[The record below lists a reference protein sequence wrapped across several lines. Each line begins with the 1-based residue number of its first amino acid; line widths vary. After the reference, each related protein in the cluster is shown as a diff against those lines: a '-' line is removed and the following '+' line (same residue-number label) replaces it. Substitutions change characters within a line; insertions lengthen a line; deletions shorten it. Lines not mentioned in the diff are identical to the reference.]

1 MKVLVADKIAQ
12 EGIEV
17 LQGVAEVDVK
27 AGLSQKE
34 LLDIIGSYDALVV
47 RSQPKVTADII
58 EAGARLQVI
67 GRAGVGVDNIDI
79 KTATRR
85 GIVVV
90 NAPAGNTISTAEH
103 TLALMMSVARNIP
116 QACSILKGGEWKRQE
131 YTGTEISNKTLGI
144 IGLGRVGSEVA
155 RRAIGLE
162 MKVIVHDPF
171 VSKDYVQ
178 NLGAELVSLDD
189 LLKTSDFVTIHTT
202 LTNTTEGLIGQ
213 KQLAMLKPSAYI
225 INVARGGIVDE
236 QALYDAVEQGKIA
249 GAAVD
254 VYTQEP
260 ATDNILISC
269 DRIITTPHLGASTNE
284 AQVGVA
290 VTVAEQV
297 SSVLRGMPAKYAVN
311 APIIP
316 AETLSVLMPFI
327 DVAAKVGEV
336 VSQIAEGQLDK
347 VVISYNGEI
356 ANYDTATLKA
366 SVIRALVD
374 PISEEH
380 VNLINA
386 NVIAQGRGLK
396 VLELKDVNIENYVNM
411 ITVELT
417 TSEGTTKVGGTL
429 MRGETHIVLVN
440 NYWVDVVATG
450 GYWMFSD
457 HLDRP
462 GLIGTVASTIGVVDV
477 NISSMQVGRLKPR
490 GEALMILGLDE
501 PLPEKQRQK
510 LLTIPDVYNAK
521 LVKL

>member
-1 MKVLVADKIAQ
+1 VKILVADKIAQ
-12 EGIEV
+12 EGIDV
-17 LQGVAEVDVK
+17 LQDIADVDVK
-27 AGLSQKE
+27 AGLSSDE
-34 LLDIIGSYDALVV
+34 LLGIIGNYDALVV

-58 EAGARLQVI
+58 EAGTKLQVI

-79 KTATRR
+79 ETATRR

-90 NAPAGNTISTAEH
+90 NAPAGNTIATAEH

-116 QACSILKGGEWKRQE
+116 QSCSILKGGEWKRQE
-131 YTGTEISNKTLGI
+131 YIGTEISNKTLGI

-155 RRAIGLE
+155 RRALGLE

-171 VSKDYVQ
+171 VSKDYVK
-178 NLGAELVSLDD
+178 NLGAELVTLDD
-189 LLKTSDFVTIHTT
+189 ILIKSDFITIHTT
-202 LTNTTEGLIGQ
+202 LTKATKGLIGK
-213 KQLAMLKPSAYI
+213 KQLSMVKPTAYI

-236 QALYDAVEQGKIA
+236 EELYRAVEEGRLA

-260 ATDNILISC
+260 ATDNVLLKC
-269 DRIITTPHLGASTNE
+269 DGIITTPHLGASTSE

-290 VTVAEQV
+290 ITVAEEV
-297 SSVLRGMPAKYAVN
+297 ISVLKGLPAKYAVN

-316 AETLSVLMPFI
+316 AETVAVLTPFI

-336 VSQIAEGQLDK
+336 VAQIAEGQLDR
-347 VVISYNGEI
+347 VVINYNGDI
-356 ANYDTATLKA
+356 AKYDTAALKA
-366 SVIRALVD
+366 SVIKSLVE

-386 NVIAQGRGLK
+386 NVIAQSRGLK
-396 VLELKDVNIENYVNM
+396 VVERKDVNIENYINM
-411 ITVELT
+411 IIVELT
-417 TSEGTTKVGGTL
+417 TGKGTTKVGGTL

-440 NYWVDVVATG
+440 DYWVDVVAIG

-462 GLIGTVASTIGVVDV
+462 GLIGTVASTIGAVDV

-490 GEALMILGLDE
+490 GQALMILGLDE
-501 PLPEKQRQK
+501 PLPEQQRQE

>member
-1 MKVLVADKIAQ
+1 MKVLVADKIAD
-12 EGIEV
+12 EGLEI
-17 LQGVAEVDVK
+17 LKSFAEVDLKV
-27 AGLSQKE
+27 GLDKQQ
-34 LLDIIGSYDALVV
+34 LIDIMGDYDALVI

-58 EAGARLQVI
+58 EAGTKLQII
-67 GRAGVGVDNIDI
+67 GRAGVGVDNIDLEA
-79 KTATRR
+79 ATRR

-116 QACSILKGGEWKRQE
+116 QACAVLKGGQWKRAE
-131 YTGTEISNKTLGI
+131 YTGTEITGKTLGI
-144 IGLGRVGSEVA
+144 VGMGRVGSEVA

-162 MKVIVHDPF
+162 MKVLVHDPF

-178 NLGAELVSLDD
+178 NIGAKLVPLDD
-189 LLKTSDFVTIHTT
+189 LLKDSDFITIHTT
-202 LTNTTEGLIGQ
+202 LTDATRGLIGSE
-213 KQLAMLKPSAYI
+213 QLATLKPSAYI
-225 INVARGGIVDE
+225 INVARGGIIDE
-236 QALYDAVEQGKIA
+236 QALHDAVEQGVIA
-249 GAAVD
+249 GAAID
-254 VYTQEP
+254 VYTSEP
-260 ATDNILISC
+260 ATDNVLVKC
-269 DRIITTPHLGASTNE
+269 DNIITTPHLGASTNE

-297 SSVLRGMPAKYAVN
+297 NAVLKGMPAKFAVN

-327 DVAAKVGEV
+327 DVASKVGEV
-336 VSQIAEGQLDK
+336 VTQLAEGQLEK
-347 VVISYNGEI
+347 VVINYNGDI

-366 SVIRALVD
+366 SVIKSLVD
-374 PISEEH
+374 PVSEEH

-386 NVIAQGRGLK
+386 NVIAQSRGLK
-396 VLELKDVNIENYVNM
+396 VVEQKEVNIENYVNM

-417 TSEGTTKVGGTL
+417 TDAGTTKVGGTL
-429 MRGETHIVLVN
+429 MRGETHIVLIN
-440 NYWVDVVATG
+440 DYWVDVVATG

-462 GLIGTVASTIGVVDV
+462 GLIGTVASTIGAVDV

-490 GEALMILGLDE
+490 GQALMILGLDE
-501 PLPEKQRQK
+501 LLPEEQRQK

-521 LVKL
+521 QVKL

>member
-1 MKVLVADKIAQ
+1 
-12 EGIEV
+12 
-17 LQGVAEVDVK
+17 
-27 AGLSQKE
+27 
-34 LLDIIGSYDALVV
+34 
-47 RSQPKVTADII
+47 
-58 EAGARLQVI
+58 
-67 GRAGVGVDNIDI
+67 
-79 KTATRR
+79 
-85 GIVVV
+85 
-90 NAPAGNTISTAEH
+90 
-103 TLALMMSVARNIP
+103 
-116 QACSILKGGEWKRQE
+116 
-131 YTGTEISNKTLGI
+131 
-144 IGLGRVGSEVA
+144 VA

-178 NLGAELVSLDD
+178 NLGAALVSLDD
-189 LLKTSDFVTIHTT
+189 LLKRSDFITIHTT
-202 LTNTTEGLIGQ
+202 LTNATEGLIGE

-236 QALYDAVEQGKIA
+236 QALYDAVENGKIA
-249 GAAVD
+249 GAAID
-254 VYTQEP
+254 VYTHEP
-260 ATDNILISC
+260 ATDNILIKC
-269 DRIITTPHLGASTNE
+269 DRIITTPHLGASTSE

-297 SSVLRGMPAKYAVN
+297 GSVLKGMPAKYAVN

-336 VSQIAEGQLDK
+336 VSQIADGQLDR

-366 SVIRALVD
+366 SVIKALVE

-386 NVIAQGRGLK
+386 NVIAQSRGLK
-396 VLELKDVNIENYVNM
+396 VLEQKDVNIENYVNM

-417 TSEGTTKVGGTL
+417 TSDGTTKVGGTL

-440 NYWVDVVATG
+440 NYWVDIVATG

-462 GLIGTVASTIGVVDV
+462 GLIGTVASTIGAVDV

-490 GEALMILGLDE
+490 GQALMILGLDE
-501 PLPEKQRQK
+501 PLPEQQRQK

>member
-1 MKVLVADKIAQ
+1 MKVLVADKIAD
-12 EGIEV
+12 EGLEILKSFAV
-17 LQGVAEVDVK
+17 VDLKV
-27 AGLSQKE
+27 GLDKQQ
-34 LLDIIGSYDALVV
+34 LIDIMGDYDALVI

-58 EAGARLQVI
+58 EAGTKLQII
-67 GRAGVGVDNIDI
+67 GRAGVGVDNIDLEA
-79 KTATRR
+79 ATRR

-116 QACSILKGGEWKRQE
+116 QACAVLKGGQWKRAE
-131 YTGTEISNKTLGI
+131 YTGTEITGKTLGI
-144 IGLGRVGSEVA
+144 VGMGRVGSEVA

-162 MKVIVHDPF
+162 MKVLVHDPF

-178 NLGAELVSLDD
+178 NIGAKLVPLDD
-189 LLKTSDFVTIHTT
+189 LLKDSDFITIHTT
-202 LTNTTEGLIGQ
+202 LTDATRGLIGSE
-213 KQLAMLKPSAYI
+213 QLATLKPSAYI
-225 INVARGGIVDE
+225 INVARGGIIDE
-236 QALYDAVEQGKIA
+236 QALHDAVEQGVIA
-249 GAAVD
+249 GAAID
-254 VYTQEP
+254 VYTSEP
-260 ATDNILISC
+260 ATDNVLVKC
-269 DRIITTPHLGASTNE
+269 DNIITTPHLGASTNE

-297 SSVLRGMPAKYAVN
+297 NAVLKGMPAKFAVN

-327 DVAAKVGEV
+327 DVASKVGEV
-336 VSQIAEGQLDK
+336 VTQLAEGQLEK
-347 VVISYNGEI
+347 VVINYNGDI

-366 SVIRALVD
+366 SVIKSLVD
-374 PISEEH
+374 PVSEEH

-386 NVIAQGRGLK
+386 NVIAQSRGLK
-396 VLELKDVNIENYVNM
+396 VVEQKEVNIENYVNM

-417 TSEGTTKVGGTL
+417 TDAGTTKVGGTL
-429 MRGETHIVLVN
+429 MRGETHIVLIN
-440 NYWVDVVATG
+440 DYWVDVVATG

-462 GLIGTVASTIGVVDV
+462 GLIGTVASTIGAVDV

-490 GEALMILGLDE
+490 GQALMILGLDE
-501 PLPEKQRQK
+501 LLPEEQRQK

-521 LVKL
+521 QVKL